1 MNNYTFEDEVWEQ
14 IRKSVQQEVI
24 TIVKSKKDLIDKYAN
39 EALSD
44 ESLKGWIKDFVNYDD
59 DFRDVI
65 REMCVDAITGRL
77 TNIVDEIK
85 ELP

>member
-1 MNNYTFEDEVWEQ
+1 MNNYTFEDEVWDQ
-14 IRKSVQQEVI
+14 VRKSVQQEVK
-24 TIVKSKKDLIDKYAN
+24 TVVKSKKPLIDKYAN

-44 ESLKGWIKDFVNYDD
+44 ESLKDWIKDFINYDD

-65 REMCVDAITGRL
+65 RGMCVEAITGRL